1 MPRRWADEFRRLN
14 RAPWVVG
21 LTALISGGLGI
32 IALGLSEWS
41 WLLALPFLLSLA
53 LGVLLMAFYYGLRQE
68 D

>member
-1 MPRRWADEFRRLN
+1 MARQWADEIRGLN

-32 IALGLSEWS
+32 IALGLSDWS
-41 WLLALPFLLSLA
+41 WPLALLFLLSLA
-53 LGVLLMAFYYGLRQE
+53 LGVLLVAAYYGLRQE